1 MKPVEIDYFFEEVQ
15 KIKIMVFDVDNAT
28 QQLADDDFLG
38 RHECTLGQV
47 WSFFNHIEHTKTFLS
62 AFTLAFW
69 FY

>member
-47 WSFFNHIEHTKTFLS
+47 
-62 AFTLAFW
+62 
-69 FY
+69 